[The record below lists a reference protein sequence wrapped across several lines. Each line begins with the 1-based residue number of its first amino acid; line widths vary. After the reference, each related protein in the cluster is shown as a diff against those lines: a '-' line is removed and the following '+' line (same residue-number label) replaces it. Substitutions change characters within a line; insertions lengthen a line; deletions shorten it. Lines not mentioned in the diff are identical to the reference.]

1 MRHIGTSAY
10 GIRTPIIGRGDDLA
24 AIVADS
30 LKNMLESQK
39 LELEPSDIIGVTEA
53 VVAKA
58 QNNFAGI
65 DDVAVDIR
73 NKFGDNTVGVVF
85 PIFSR
90 NRFMNILKGISLG
103 AKKVCVLL
111 QLPHD
116 EFGNPIMD
124 IDMMDDVEDE
134 LAGLLSADEFRRV
147 TGDYRHPFTGVNYIE
162 LYEQVSDNISVY
174 LSSDP
179 RDILE
184 LTDHVLVCNVHTRER
199 TKKRLTKAGAKKV
212 YTLADIL
219 QKPIDGS
226 GYNPE
231 YGVLGSNLSTGE
243 ELKLFP
249 RDCDEFVV
257 SLQSEIEARTG
268 VRPEVMVYGDGA
280 FKDPRAGIWEL
291 ADPVVSPG
299 HSARLGGQP
308 DEIKLK
314 LAAGLLDKAGQKL
327 SESPLLEGQVSSP
340 QATNQIQHQLS
351 GVAANASEMEKQ
363 EALKALIREKKTFA
377 VGREGTTP
385 RIFADLLGSLC
396 DLMSGS
402 GDKGTPVVLIRGY
415 FDDFASE

>member
-1 MRHIGTSAY
+1 
-10 GIRTPIIGRGDDLA
+10 
-24 AIVADS
+24 
-30 LKNMLESQK
+30 MLESQK

-58 QNNFAGI
+58 QNNFASI

-73 NKFGDNTVGVVF
+73 EKFGDNTVGVVF

-124 IDMMDDVEDE
+124 IDIMDDVEDE
-134 LAGLLSADEFRRV
+134 LVGLLSAEEFRRV

-199 TKKRLTKAGAKKV
+199 TKKRLAKAGAKKV

-314 LAAGLLDKAGQKL
+314 LAAGLLDKAGQKP

-351 GVAANASEMEKQ
+351 GVAANASELEKQ

-402 GDKGTPVVLIRGY
+402 GDKGTPVVLIKGY